1 MSEKQEKS
9 KQQDIIQETV
19 PEPSFLAQYRKSY
32 PDCKKFH
39 VTGDG
44 LVFLGHEYKKAVA
57 HQKRVGNGELK
68 TY

>member
-1 MSEKQEKS
+1 MPVKQDKNKERDTV
-9 KQQDIIQETV
+9 QGAV

-32 PDCKKFH
+32 PNSRKFH

-44 LVFLGHEYKKAVA
+44 LVFLEHEYKKAVA
-57 HQKRVGNGELK
+57 HQKKVGNGELT